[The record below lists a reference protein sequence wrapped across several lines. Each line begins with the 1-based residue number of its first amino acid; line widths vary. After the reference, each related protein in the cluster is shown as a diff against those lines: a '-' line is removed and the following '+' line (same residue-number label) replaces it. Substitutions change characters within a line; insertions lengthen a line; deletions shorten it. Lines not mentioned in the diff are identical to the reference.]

1 MRANRTVRWLVV
13 FVSVAA
19 MTPAV
24 GTGQNRTWNGVRQR
38 TAMAPLLN
46 IYTEQQSRT
55 RLGLYLDAG
64 QSRRFDGDGALITGV
79 MRDSSAEDA
88 GL

>member
-1 MRANRTVRWLVV
+1 
-13 FVSVAA
+13 
-19 MTPAV
+19 
-24 GTGQNRTWNGVRQR
+24 
-38 TAMAPLLN
+38 MAPLLN
-46 IYTEQQSRT
+46 IHTEQQSRT